1 MAGYVIKR
9 LLWAGA
15 LMLIISFC
23 TFILFLIVPSVEVE
37 RARGTGT
44 TSLTNQYQLEHKSL
58 PFQYVHFL
66 WAIVRHGDLGHS
78 YVDRRPVSDILV
90 RALPVTASLVIG
102 GSMLW
107 LLMAFPIG
115 ILSALRPRS
124 LLDRISM
131 AFVLIG
137 VSAHPIWI
145 GLMFSYFLGLKLGIT
160 PIGGYCKF
168 FHPLGTCGGAVD
180 WAYHLVLPWLTFAFL
195 FAALYARMIR
205 AVLIET
211 LSEDYVRTAQAKGAG
226 RWRVLRRHVLRNA
239 LMPVVTMLGMDV
251 GLAFGGVVFVETV
264 YSLPGIG
271 NRLVRA
277 LPAKDLP
284 VLMGVVLV
292 VSLAVV
298 VANLIVDLAYRW
310 LDPKIRLAPSGE
322 GRPVR
327 FPRLSVSAESQKVGV
342 SGSPT

>member
-1 MAGYVIKR
+1 
-9 LLWAGA
+9 
-15 LMLIISFC
+15 
-23 TFILFLIVPSVEVE
+23 
-37 RARGTGT
+37 
-44 TSLTNQYQLEHKSL
+44 
-58 PFQYVHFL
+58 
-66 WAIVRHGDLGHS
+66 
-78 YVDRRPVSDILV
+78 
-90 RALPVTASLVIG
+90 
-102 GSMLW
+102 MLW

-131 AFVLIG
+131 VFVLVG
-137 VSAHPIWI
+137 VSAHPVWI
-145 GLMFSYFLGLKLGIT
+145 GLMFSYFLGLRLGIT
-160 PIGGYCKF
+160 PIGGYCNF
-168 FHPLGTCGGAVD
+168 FHPAGTCGGAVD
-180 WAYHLVLPWLTFAFL
+180 WAYHLLLPWLTFAFL

-205 AVLIET
+205 ALLIET
-211 LSEDYVRTAQAKGAG
+211 LSEDYVRTAHAKGAG
-226 RWRVLRRHVLRNA
+226 RWRVLHRHVLRNA

-251 GLAFGGVVFVETV
+251 GLAFGGVVFIETV

-284 VLMGVVLV
+284 VLMGVVLT

-298 VANLIVDLAYRW
+298 VANLIVDIAYRW

-327 FPRLSVSAESQKVGV
+327 FPRLSVRESQKVGV